1 MMRFIKAFVL
11 LGLAASS
18 LPITAPAAART
29 APALAHKHRVSGLAV
44 IPLKITSHGRVHRF
58 QVEFAR
64 TSDEQSRG
72 LMFRTAMGADEGMI
86 FPMQP
91 PRTATF
97 WMHNT
102 VLPLDLVF
110 IGTDNRIITIAANAV
125 PYSDAQIPSG
135 GIVKGVLELNGGRA
149 AALRIRVGDRVSW

>member
-1 MMRFIKAFVL
+1 MMRFIKTFLLV
-11 LGLAASS
+11 LGLAAS
-18 LPITAPAAART
+18 APVLARADAAPSHAHGISGLQVSPLRIVSHGRTHRFRVEYART
-29 APALAHKHRVSGLAV
+29 A
-44 IPLKITSHGRVHRF
+44 
-58 QVEFAR
+58 
-64 TSDEQSRG
+64 DEQARG

-91 PRTATF
+91 PRTADF

-102 VLPLDLVF
+102 VLPLDLLF
-110 IGTDNRIITIAANAV
+110 IGADGRIITIAANAV

-149 AALRIRVGDRVSW
+149 AALRIGVGDRVSW